1 MDMNEHRNL
10 GFFKALLLCGGLA
23 VLLLLAVLL
32 GGCTTD
38 PETGNVTIRV
48 PARAVEVATN
58 ALAKAAAEGRKEQTS
73 VEAPVPA
80 GEGEAGVGGHAHPC
94 EEPEAAGTEGSFDAV
109 WRFGGFDGSKA
120 KEVAGCRI
128 GSLRMDRDG
137 MSYKW
142 VSGGCEAL
150 GASGREDWSHTV
162 ACMAYWDG
170 SKWVA
175 GKFDWISTSRT
186 SRSFENIRDGYGGWD
201 GTSFFAARKH
211 GFVIVSADGK
221 RRSNFIED

>member
-23 VLLLLAVLL
+23 ALLLLAVLL

-38 PETGNVTIRV
+38 PATGDVTIRV
-48 PARAVEVATN
+48 PSRAVEAATN
-58 ALAKAAAEGRKEQTS
+58 ALAKAAAERRKEQTS
-73 VEAPVPA
+73 IDAPVPA
-80 GEGEAGVGGHAHPC
+80 GEGEAGVEGHAHPC

-109 WRFGGFDGSKA
+109 WRFGGFDGSRA
-120 KEVAGCRI
+120 KEVAVCRI
-128 GSLRMDRDG
+128 GSLKMDRDG

-150 GASGREDWSHTV
+150 GAADKGDYSKTL
-162 ACMAYWDG
+162 ACTFYWDG
-170 SKWVA
+170 KGWVG

-186 SRSFENIRDGYGGWD
+186 SRSLTNIREGYHGWD
-201 GTSFFAARKH
+201 ASAFFAAKRH
-211 GFVIVSADGK
+211 GFCIVSSDGK